1 MPFYKR
7 KIHQKILQKM
17 RPKNQFQVLL
27 SLQKTKYNFYWKTK
41 ILKQATYIK
50 YVIAKL
56 SKFVQISMLTFS
68 ESFLQRVLRKLI
80 RAWNQ
85 FLGHIFHIIFDKKIC
100 FVILHQLAKFH
111 YQAVFISQVIQQYV
125 FRVSCVGI

>member
-85 FLGHIFHIIFDKKIC
+85 FLGHIFHIIFHKKIC

-125 FRVSCVGI
+125 FRVSCLGI